1 MERTVYSLCF
11 FKFHSLG
18 ITWTYWKLNELSLG
32 HWIVFVAQSQPPA
45 SCSAQ
50 PHATCRAISALLA
63 VVALS
68 WEVGLRALPE
78 IFLQKRPNL
87 FFLFVWKTL
96 LVHHLAK
103 NDLAIGPCCSV
114 LGVCEF
120 AALSWEGSEC
130 RVKTMVAHLLYNF
143 GQDIQLPCSALL

>member
-1 MERTVYSLCF
+1 MLLQISLTGNNLNLLEAEWTFVGPLDCICCPF
-11 FKFHSLG
+11 PATSQLLSTAPCNMPHDFSPLG
-18 ITWTYWKLNELSLG
+18 
-32 HWIVFVAQSQPPA
+32 
-45 SCSAQ
+45 SCS
-50 PHATCRAISALLA
+50 PVL
-63 VVALS
+63 
-68 WEVGLRALPE
+68 EVGLRALPE